1 MRINPKA
8 GNRRH
13 SKLLAAML
21 ARLATSI
28 TLEKPIMSNSR
39 RNALIRTVAAI
50 TGDIAAGVAM
60 ASVAVWLI
68 ESAAL
73 GIFLSFLVWLLAT
86 IAALALS
93 QYVVHPA
100 CEVLLSDR
108 KLDMAVDALSGLA
121 DRLTLFARSALQP
134 A

>member
-1 MRINPKA
+1 VRSNLKV
-8 GNRRH
+8 GNHRH

-21 ARLATSI
+21 ARFSTSNSS
-28 TLEKPIMSNSR
+28 EKPIMSNTR
-39 RNALIRTVAAI
+39 RNALIRTVATI

-73 GIFLSFLVWLLAT
+73 GMFLSFLVWLLAT
-86 IAALALS
+86 IAALVLS
-93 QYVVHPA
+93 QYVIHPA

-108 KLDMAVDALSGLA
+108 KLDMAVNAMSGLT

>member
-1 MRINPKA
+1 VRSNPKA

-21 ARLATSI
+21 ARLSTSNS
-28 TLEKPIMSNSR
+28 LEKHMSNSR
-39 RNALIRTVAAI
+39 RNALIRTVATI
-50 TGDIAAGVAM
+50 TGDIAAGFAM

-68 ESAAL
+68 EYAAL

-100 CEVLLSDR
+100 ATALLSDH
-108 KLDMAVDALSGLA
+108 KLDMAVDAMSGLA
-121 DRLTLFARSALQP
+121 DRLTLLARSALQP

>member
-1 MRINPKA
+1 VRSNQKVV
-8 GNRRH
+8 NHRH

-21 ARLATSI
+21 ARLSTSNS
-28 TLEKPIMSNSR
+28 LEKPIMSNSR

-73 GIFLSFLVWLLAT
+73 GIFLSVLVWLLAT

-100 CEVLLSDR
+100 ATALLSDH
-108 KLDMAVDALSGLA
+108 KLDMAVDAISGLA

>member
-1 MRINPKA
+1 VRNNHKVA
-8 GNRRH
+8 NHRH
-13 SKLLAAML
+13 SKLLTAML
-21 ARLATSI
+21 ARLSNTTS
-28 TLEKPIMSNSR
+28 LENQMSNSR
-39 RNALIRTVAAI
+39 RNALIRTVATI

-73 GIFLSFLVWLLAT
+73 GMFLSFLVWLLAT

-93 QYVVHPA
+93 QYVIHPA
-100 CEVLLSDR
+100 CEALLSDR
-108 KLDMAVDALSGLA
+108 KLDIAVEAVSGLA